1 MAFQIDIRK
10 IGYAITHEPFNIIK
24 LFNIYRYEEFFE
36 TMESHSVKYMLSYL
50 LVIGLFT
57 LVGYYLNISEYAAST
72 CGSSDA
78 LKSAL
83 MYYLTFVFVP
93 IITGYCLHLFS
104 RGLVGREV
112 SKEEGVSLVGYIVT
126 PILISGIFRILSNAP
141 QKTVPGMLSF
151 LPLLMFLHYACM
163 AYSIY
168 LLYAAIRVRYGFEK
182 SLPAF
187 MFLMIIV
194 FIASMIIISLSRTIF
209 WFPDYCF

>member
-1 MAFQIDIRK
+1 MTFQIDIRK

-24 LFNIYRYEEFFE
+24 LFNLYRYKEFFE
-36 TMESHSVKYMLSYL
+36 TMESHSVKYMLFYL

-57 LVGYYLNISEYAAST
+57 LTGYYLNISEYAAST

-83 MYYLTFVFVP
+83 MYYFMFTFVP
-93 IITGYCLHLFS
+93 IITGYCFHLFGK
-104 RGLVGREV
+104 GLVDSEI
-112 SKEEGVSLVGYIVT
+112 SKEEGVSLMTYVATPLIV
-126 PILISGIFRILSNAP
+126 SGIFRIMANAHP
-141 QKTVPGMLSF
+141 KTVPGLLSF

-182 SLPAF
+182 SLAAF

-194 FIASMIIISLSRTIF
+194 FIASMIIISLSRTIL